1 MSLRFFA
8 IPACN
13 PGAAEAE
20 LNGLLAASRVLSVE
34 RQLVLAGA
42 SHRAGELPVGLM
54 LWHCA
59 LRDNAVLNSGLA
71 AEQAL
76 RAVTTA

>member
-42 SHRAGELPVGLM
+42 SHRAGELQGARGASRRGRTVP
-54 LWHCA
+54 
-59 LRDNAVLNSGLA
+59 
-71 AEQAL
+71 
-76 RAVTTA
+76 TASRVATSHGMP